1 MSNSTDEAFTNVKGK
16 TNFKQKNEDNLL
28 ASIEPET
35 NLGFLSRNR
44 DADISDLFYVRDAI
58 EIDKNIENIMRAQ
71 EEEELARFRMSSIYR
86 PAISSS
92 KQMGSIN
99 IQRQDKGES
108 TKLLSKVQ
116 MKLTKK
122 RKVSDE
128 NMILDKAMSLKTLES
143 INGKSDTITS
153 LAIIKESIH
162 PVPEEDQSKISAESN
177 NALSGLMGAYD
188 DEDSD

>member
-1 MSNSTDEAFTNVKGK
+1 MSNNNTDESFTNVKGK
-16 TNFKQKNEDNLL
+16 TNFPKKNEENLL
-28 ASIEPET
+28 SSIEPET

-58 EIDKNIENIMRAQ
+58 EIDKNIESMMRAQ

-86 PAISSS
+86 PALSSS

-99 IQRQDKGES
+99 IQKQDKGES
-108 TKLLSKVQ
+108 ASFSTKVQ

-122 RKVSDE
+122 RK
-128 NMILDKAMSLKTLES
+128 
-143 INGKSDTITS
+143 IT
-153 LAIIKESIH
+153 
-162 PVPEEDQSKISAESN
+162 EEDANLRTSNPTHQEANVVVNSTVVVESTNSISTEEGKGNSGESN
-177 NALSGLMGAYD
+177 NALFSLVGAYD